1 MAMNTVGIEELI
13 KISHYAAANIG
24 YIQGGGGNTSVK
36 LDDQLM
42 AVKASGCKLS
52 QMGQL
57 EGYVVVDYK
66 NLREYFAHADIENPE
81 FDRESGQQLQLSIRV
96 QEGLKELRP
105 SVEAGFH
112 SVLKKYVIH
121 THSVYANL
129 LCCSQEGKG
138 LAETLFATMNYLW
151 LPYVDPGAK
160 LTLMISKAI
169 ADHGSVPDVIFME
182 NHGVIVT
189 AEDSDAAIALHEEV
203 NTRVREYFKL
213 SVEFEKVML
222 EDVLS
227 DDGSTKYLKSAS
239 PYVTAFFD
247 NNAKDL
253 VFIREKVL
261 YPDQLVYLNNSIYKK
276 DGSVSDILFVDG
288 TIAYTTSRKQ
298 AEVNEETLVA
308 YLFVIQTI
316 EENQLT
322 LVSMTYEQQAFIL
335 GWESEAYRKSMLK

>member
-1 MAMNTVGIEELI
+1 MANTQGINELI

-36 LDDQLM
+36 LDDHTM

-52 QMGQL
+52 QMGPL

-66 NLREYFAHADIENPE
+66 KIKEYFATADSTHAD
-81 FDRESGQQLQLSIRV
+81 FDSESGKQLQQSILL

-112 SVLKKYVIH
+112 SVLKTYVIH

-129 LCCSQEGKG
+129 LCCSKEGKA
-138 LAETLFATMNYLW
+138 LATQLFESISYLW

-160 LTLMISKAI
+160 LTLTISDAI
-169 ADHGSVPDVIFME
+169 RDFGRIPDVIFME

-189 AEDSDAAIALHEEV
+189 ADTADDAIELHEKV
-203 NTRVREYFKL
+203 NTLIRTHFNL
-213 SVEFEKVML
+213 SVDFPEVVL
-222 EDVLS
+222 EQVKNS
-227 DDGSTKYLKSAS
+227 DGTTKLVKSAS
-239 PYVTAFFD
+239 PYVKDFFEQ
-247 NNAKDL
+247 NAKEL

-276 DGSVSDILFVDG
+276 DGSASDILFIEGDLCYK
-288 TIAYTTSRKQ
+288 ISHKQ

-316 EENQLT
+316 QENHLE
-322 LVSMTYEQQAFIL
+322 LVSMNFEQQAFIL

>member
-1 MAMNTVGIEELI
+1 MAVTKKGIEELI

-36 LDDQLM
+36 LDDNLM

-52 QMGQL
+52 QMEAL

-66 NLREYFAHADIENPE
+66 NIKEYFTVADINNPD
-81 FDRESGQQLQLSIRV
+81 FDSESGKQLQLSIRL

-129 LCCSQEGKG
+129 LCCSKEGKS
-138 LAETLFATMNYLW
+138 LADKLFATMSYLW

-160 LTLMISKAI
+160 LTLMISDAI
-169 ADHGSVPDVIFME
+169 KNFGSVPDVIFME

-189 AEDSDAAIALHEEV
+189 ADDADVAIALHEDV
-203 NTRVREYFKL
+203 NTRIREYFKL
-213 SVEFEKVML
+213 SVEFPKVSL
-222 EDVLS
+222 EEVLS
-227 DDGSTKYLKSAS
+227 EDGTLNYVKSAS
-239 PYVTAFFD
+239 PYVKQFFEH
-247 NNAKDL
+247 NAKEL

-276 DGSVSDILFVDG
+276 DGSESDILFTDG
-288 TIAYTTSRKQ
+288 TVSYKISRKQ

-316 EENQLT
+316 QENHLE
-322 LVSMTYEQQAFIL
+322 LVSMNFEQQAFIL